1 MDRQSTFPGI
11 PGSASTG
18 ADAAGTGFKTLPQR
32 ISRRKIFRQA
42 VGAAGI
48 GAAGGSVLTEAFASP
63 ASAAT
68 TTESAAVAPVV
79 VGLTDAP
86 TIAVDA
92 SLGNDFRVTIAGNR
106 TMGNPANPSDG
117 QQIIFQITQGS
128 AGAASITWSSGY
140 EFSEGLP
147 QPTLSTKAGQTDLLG
162 FAFNARKSTWLLSA
176 YVNGFS

>member
-1 MDRQSTFPGI
+1 MKQTQHITF
-11 PGSASTG
+11 AG
-18 ADAAGTGFKTLPQR
+18 A
-32 ISRRKIFRQA
+32 SRRKIFRQA
-42 VGAAGI
+42 V

-106 TMGNPANPSDG
+106 TMGNPANPADG
-117 QQIIFQITQGS
+117 QQIIFQITQGP